1 MLLSKLY
8 MSIGEFGK
16 AKEQLDILIDKSG
29 YSLMKESFGT
39 FFEGG
44 ESVSWPITRN
54 VIWDLHRPENKLI
67 AANKEVIM
75 GMPNRGAAKESF
87 IPMLTMR
94 IMYPFFFDNR
104 IKMPDGKQALFN
116 YTRKDGKYRKEYDYM
131 RGLGRGIST
140 FRTTTFYQDDLWA
153 VNDKMDQTDLRHS
166 AET

>member
-67 AANKEVIM
+67 AANKDAFREVWQEPA
-75 GMPNRGAAKESF
+75 GKPVDE
-87 IPMLTMR
+87 LELDEDD
-94 IMYPFFFDNR
+94 FD
-104 IKMPDGKQALFN
+104 DDF
-116 YTRKDGKYRKEYDYM
+116 DDYF
-131 RGLGRGIST
+131 SE
-140 FRTTTFYQDDLWA
+140 DDQ
-153 VNDKMDQTDLRHS
+153 V
-166 AET
+166 